1 MCSVFI
7 ARVVRTAVPDD
18 VPVSVM
24 YPGADLEA
32 FRPDLPYEDLTELH
46 RVADRPLIVCVSRL
60 VARKGQDV
68 LIRAMPGIR
77 RDVPDASLL
86 IVGDGPDRDRLER
99 LAADKPDGSV
109 AFAGQVSEGDLPR
122 YYRAGNVFAMPCRS
136 RLGGLEVEGW
146 GNVFV
151 EAAACARPVVVGDSG
166 GARESLVP
174 GETGLLVN
182 GSDVAEVA
190 DAVGSLLA
198 DPERADAMGRAGRE
212 RVERAFGWSRA
223 AEQLAGWL
231 REAVA

>member
-1 MCSVFI
+1 V
-7 ARVVRTAVPDD
+7 
-18 VPVSVM
+18 
-24 YPGADLEA
+24 
-32 FRPDLPYEDLTELH
+32 
-46 RVADRPLIVCVSRL
+46 
-60 VARKGQDV
+60 
-68 LIRAMPGIR
+68 
-77 RDVPDASLL
+77 
-86 IVGDGPDRDRLER
+86 
-99 LAADKPDGSV
+99 
-109 AFAGQVSEGDLPR
+109 FAGQVSELDLPR

-190 DAVGSLLA
+190 DAVSSLLA
-198 DPERADAMGRAGRE
+198 DPERSDAMGRAGRE
-212 RVERAFGWSRA
+212 RVERGFGWSRA

>member
-1 MCSVFI
+1 
-7 ARVVRTAVPDD
+7 
-18 VPVSVM
+18 
-24 YPGADLEA
+24 
-32 FRPDLPYEDLTELH
+32 
-46 RVADRPLIVCVSRL
+46 
-60 VARKGQDV
+60 
-68 LIRAMPGIR
+68 
-77 RDVPDASLL
+77 
-86 IVGDGPDRDRLER
+86 
-99 LAADKPDGSV
+99 
-109 AFAGQVSEGDLPR
+109 
-122 YYRAGNVFAMPCRS
+122 MPCRS

-151 EAAACARPVVVGDSG
+151 EAAACARPVVVGNSG

-182 GSDVAEVA
+182 GADVAEVA

>member
-1 MCSVFI
+1 M
-7 ARVVRTAVPDD
+7 
-18 VPVSVM
+18 
-24 YPGADLEA
+24 
-32 FRPDLPYEDLTELH
+32 
-46 RVADRPLIVCVSRL
+46 SRL

-68 LIRAMPGIR
+68 LIRAMTEIR
-77 RDVPDASLL
+77 RDVPDAFLL

-99 LAADKPDGSV
+99 LAADTPHGSV

-146 GNVFV
+146 GNVFI

-190 DAVGSLLA
+190 DAVALAARGSRARGRDGSRRPGAGGACVRVVQSRGAARRLA
-198 DPERADAMGRAGRE
+198 ARGGRLILAVPRSRSRAG
-212 RVERAFGWSRA
+212 VPC
-223 AEQLAGWL
+223 LA
-231 REAVA
+231 